1 MQIEEEDETFV
12 FLNNK
17 ISHRLS
23 TTNTDD
29 GDATVA
35 LAAATETIFNTNRS
49 SSTVTTH
56 PLLVRFLLSVVFGIR
71 Q

>member
-12 FLNNK
+12 FLSNK
-17 ISHRLS
+17 TSHRLS

-35 LAAATETIFNTNRS
+35 LAAAATETIAKY
-49 SSTVTTH
+49 
-56 PLLVRFLLSVVFGIR
+56 L
-71 Q
+71 

>member
-1 MQIEEEDETFV
+1 MQIEEEEEDEIFV
-12 FLNNK
+12 FLNSK

-35 LAAATETIFNTNRS
+35 LAAATETIAKY
-49 SSTVTTH
+49 
-56 PLLVRFLLSVVFGIR
+56 L
-71 Q
+71 

>member
-1 MQIEEEDETFV
+1 MQIEEEEDEIFV

-17 ISHRLS
+17 TSHRLS

-35 LAAATETIFNTNRS
+35 LAAATETIAK
-49 SSTVTTH
+49 
-56 PLLVRFLLSVVFGIR
+56 LLVGAVVLLPHTHC
-71 Q
+71 